1 MYMHTYIHTCA
12 DLGSLPNGV
21 ISVRV
26 DPLRCWPWYS
36 HHCDLTKLLTLQNA
50 ACLPG
55 LLSLLHTVH
64 GVEEHTVNTQPW
76 KLKAS
81 VGLQLLAFLGPEQLS
96 SCFPPFP
103 SLSLCASI
111 HVWFYMYVCICICGG
126 QRTTLGAMR
135 QVLSTV
141 LFLWYRISL
150 AWNSPGRV
158 ISLSRDPKHPPT
170 FASSYWVP
178 SAHYHPWLCFFQNV
192 VSGDWTHTLMLARQ
206 LLYQLNY

>member
-1 MYMHTYIHTCA
+1 MRVYMHACLAAYMYMHTYIHTCA
-12 DLGSLPNGV
+12 DLSSLPNGV

-26 DPLRCWPWYS
+26 GPLRCWPWYS

-103 SLSLCASI
+103 SLSLSLLLPVSLCK
-111 HVWFYMYVCICICGG
+111 HTCVVLYVCVYLHMW
-126 QRTTLGAMR
+126 RSEDNLGCHASGAIHR
-135 QVLSTV
+135 FVSLIQDLSGLELT
-141 LFLWYRISL
+141 R
-150 AWNSPGRV
+150 
-158 ISLSRDPKHPPT
+158 
-170 FASSYWVP
+170 
-178 SAHYHPWLCFFQNV
+178 
-192 VSGDWTHTLMLARQ
+192 
-206 LLYQLNY
+206 

>member
-1 MYMHTYIHTCA
+1 MRVYMHACLAAYMYMHTYIHTCA

-26 DPLRCWPWYS
+26 GPLRCWPWYS

-64 GVEEHTVNTQPW
+64 GVEKHTVNTQPW

-103 SLSLCASI
+103 SLSLSLLLPVSLCK
-111 HVWFYMYVCICICGG
+111 HTCVVLYVCVYLHMW
-126 QRTTLGAMR
+126 RSEDNLGCHGSGAIHHF
-135 QVLSTV
+135 V
-141 LFLWYRISL
+141 SL
-150 AWNSPGRV
+150 
-158 ISLSRDPKHPPT
+158 I
-170 FASSYWVP
+170 
-178 SAHYHPWLCFFQNV
+178 
-192 VSGDWTHTLMLARQ
+192 
-206 LLYQLNY
+206 